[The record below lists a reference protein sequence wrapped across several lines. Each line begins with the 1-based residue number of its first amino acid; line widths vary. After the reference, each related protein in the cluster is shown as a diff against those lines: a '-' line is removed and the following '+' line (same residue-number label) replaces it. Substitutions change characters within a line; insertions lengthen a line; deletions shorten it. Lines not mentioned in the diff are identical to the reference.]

1 MKIWE
6 KMQKSTAGQS
16 LEAKSVEHQLKEE
29 KNKNHT
35 LNFQIVEKEREIS
48 RLTAEL
54 KKSQTSEKNLQ
65 SQNHA
70 LNQHCEKLK
79 TEVDMLKSNLA
90 YNAGELDRLVAEF
103 KQSEAVFHSELKKSL
118 HEFESERGSLQRKLS
133 NLQQKNH
140 EQNQQRN
147 IIEKQLEE
155 YRLKSD
161 HISRE
166 KDAAIER
173 ITLHYNN
180 QLHDLRNQQQQYNNT
195 IQNLKSQIES
205 NSNLI
210 RKQKLEY
217 KKQIIDLESKL
228 NKNQKI
234 IAEANRKYEQEK
246 QTLEYHKNEQISSL
260 QQTKQNLESEISK
273 QQNSNSRSQQE
284 IDKLKAQ
291 LVKNQRD
298 IQKIQSEFEANA
310 RAREMQFKKTISAAD
325 CRIKELEI
333 HRQQT
338 AVQQIPA
345 KTIQESK
352 EYKTQKE
359 KIEEKK
365 RIIKQR
371 IKSNLV
377 KLSSVTATQSETPV
391 VVENSSKN
399 KKSEIF
405 LPGFDPKTYL
415 SLNPDL
421 KMNLTEATNHYINYG
436 KEGRLI
442 SKNKLYLN
450 QIYYQQSQ
458 FNDIIPGFY
467 PYFNQ
472 HCSLFF
478 ESKILCDVYNQ
489 KKYHDS
495 DYVGVFSWKLQQK
508 YKRQIKYQD
517 IDLNMSKYKGNYDIL
532 SFDPRQSTIPGL
544 RRPHKGSQLYSEM
557 SWDALM
563 LLIQKLKQQG
573 HIQESIPNLDKKM
586 LRIYC
591 NYFVTTK
598 EIFEDYISSFMIP
611 AINLLVNDD
620 ELYDISM
627 DNSLYG
633 DPPHSFIEQTQ
644 LDYYPKAPFI
654 LERLI
659 NCYTLIRG
667 LKVGFVL

>member
-16 LEAKSVEHQLKEE
+16 LEARSVEHQLKEE

-54 KKSQTSEKNLQ
+54 NKSQTSEKNLQ

-79 TEVDMLKSNLA
+79 TEVEMLKSNLS
-90 YNAGELDRLVAEF
+90 YNAGELDRLVVEF
-103 KQSEAVFHSELKKSL
+103 KQSEAAFHSELKKSL
-118 HEFESERGSLQRKLS
+118 HEFESERNSLQRKLS
-133 NLQQKNH
+133 DLQQKNH

-147 IIEKQLEE
+147 IIDKQLEE
-155 YRLKSD
+155 YRFKTE

-180 QLHDLRNQQQQYNNT
+180 QLHDLRSQQEQYNNT

-291 LVKNQRD
+291 LAKNQRD

-310 RAREMQFKKTISAAD
+310 RARETEFKKTISSAD
-325 CRIKELEI
+325 CRIKELETNKN
-333 HRQQT
+333 QSQT
-338 AVQQIPA
+338 QEEKPKEEKPKESKVNISEKIKLKKQQIKERLA
-345 KTIQESK
+345 ASRVRSK
-352 EYKTQKE
+352 RFSNKH
-359 KIEEKK
+359 
-365 RIIKQR
+365 RSGPII
-371 IKSNLV
+371 I
-377 KLSSVTATQSETPV
+377 
-391 VVENSSKN
+391 
-399 KKSEIF
+399 
-405 LPGFDPKTYL
+405 PGFDPKNYL
-415 SLNPDL
+415 SLNSDL
-421 KMNLTEATNHYINYG
+421 KMNNSKALNHYLNHG
-436 KEGRLI
+436 QNEGRSTSI
-442 SKNKLYLN
+442 NKLYLT
-450 QIYYQQSQ
+450 QIYYEERQLNATVS
-458 FNDIIPGFY
+458 GFY
-467 PYFNQ
+467 PYFNEN
-472 HCSLFF
+472 CTIFC
-478 ESKILCDVYNQ
+478 ESQIMCDIYNKQ
-489 KKYHDS
+489 LYHNH
-495 DYVGVFSWKLQQK
+495 DYVGVFSWKLQEKFKHRVNFYEIDRTILTNKDK
-508 YKRQIKYQD
+508 YDIFSMNWQDSSNYEIGIQHEGSQSFHAKSWPELLKLIKKMQD
-517 IDLNMSKYKGNYDIL
+517 KGIIDRNIPDLN
-532 SFDPRQSTIPGL
+532 
-544 RRPHKGSQLYSEM
+544 
-557 SWDALM
+557 
-563 LLIQKLKQQG
+563 
-573 HIQESIPNLDKKM
+573 KKM
-586 LRIYC
+586 QRIYC
-591 NYFVTTK
+591 NYFITSK
-598 EIFEDYISSFMIP
+598 EIYEDYICSFMIP
-611 AINLLVNDD
+611 AIDLLKNDK
-620 ELYDISM
+620 EMMGISLEYA
-627 DNSLYG
+627 DYG
-633 DPPHSFIEQTQ
+633 FDPPLSFIEQTG
-644 LDYYPKAPFI
+644 LDYYPLAPFM

-667 LKVGFVL
+667 LRVGFVL